1 MLGIMLSIMLSIML
15 GIMLHNLDISIFPSF
30 HLNLFSLDSLA

>member
-1 MLGIMLSIMLSIML
+1 MLGIVLSIML
-15 GIMLHNLDISIFPSF
+15 GIMLHHLDLSIFQSF